1 MGKKIKITIAIVL
14 MVLSIPFCKRWFS
27 TVEYYF
33 SDEGEKA
40 TSSLK
45 YRLTGTKTVEV
56 AGLER
61 FWSGE
66 VIIPEKT
73 IYCGYLCTVTS
84 IGKKAFYGCSRIT
97 SVKIPTSVTE
107 IGDYAFK
114 GCSSLRDV
122 EIPMSVTDI
131 GKYAFLGCSGLTS
144 VEIPSSVTE
153 IGWCAFSGCS
163 GLASVEIPSS
173 VTEIGGGT
181 FSDCSGLASVEIPS
195 SVTEIGWCAFS
206 GCSGLKRLE
215 IPSSVT
221 EIGNYAFKNCY
232 NLIIVID
239 NYKNKVKVGY
249 EAFEGCK
256 SVTWR
261 EDM

>member
-1 MGKKIKITIAIVL
+1 MI
-14 MVLSIPFCKRWFS
+14 VLSIPFCKRWFS

-33 SDEGEKA
+33 SDDRKQA

-84 IGKKAFYGCSRIT
+84 IGKDAFYGCSRIT

-107 IGDYAFK
+107 IGWGAF
-114 GCSSLRDV
+114 
-122 EIPMSVTDI
+122 
-131 GKYAFLGCSGLTS
+131 YGCSGLTS

-153 IGWCAFSGCS
+153 IGS
-163 GLASVEIPSS
+163 
-173 VTEIGGGT
+173 
-181 FSDCSGLASVEIPS
+181 
-195 SVTEIGWCAFS
+195 
-206 GCSGLKRLE
+206 
-215 IPSSVT
+215 
-221 EIGNYAFKNCY
+221 
-232 NLIIVID
+232 
-239 NYKNKVKVGY
+239 
-249 EAFEGCK
+249 
-256 SVTWR
+256 
-261 EDM
+261 

>member
-1 MGKKIKITIAIVL
+1 MSKQIKITIAVALI
-14 MVLSIPFCKRWFS
+14 VLSIPFCKRWFS

-122 EIPMSVTDI
+122 EIPMSVTEI

-144 VEIPSSVTE
+144 VEIPTSVIE
-153 IGWCAFSGCS
+153 IGWGAFEECS
-163 GLASVEIPSS
+163 GLTSVEIPSS
-173 VTEIGGGT
+173 VTEIGAGAFEG
-181 FSDCSGLASVEIPS
+181 CIGLTNLEIHT
-195 SVTEIGWCAFS
+195 SVTENEFGRIIRICNG
-206 GCSGLKRLE
+206 
-215 IPSSVT
+215 
-221 EIGNYAFKNCY
+221 AFKNCH
-232 NLIIVID
+232 NLNIVIGNFD
-239 NYKNKVKVGY
+239 SYIV
-249 EAFEGCK
+249 ERDAFEGCK
-256 SVTWR
+256 SVTWKK
-261 EDM
+261 DM

>member
-1 MGKKIKITIAIVL
+1 MGKTIKITIAIAL
-14 MVLSIPFCKRWFS
+14 MVLSIPFCMRWRS

-97 SVKIPTSVTE
+97 SVKIPTSVT
-107 IGDYAFK
+107 
-114 GCSSLRDV
+114 
-122 EIPMSVTDI
+122 DI

-144 VEIPSSVTE
+144 VEIPTSVTE
-153 IGWCAFSGCS
+153 IGWGAFEECS
-163 GLASVEIPSS
+163 RLTSVNIPSS
-173 VTEIGGGT
+173 VTKIG
-181 FSDCSGLASVEIPS
+181 SE
-195 SVTEIGWCAFS
+195 
-206 GCSGLKRLE
+206 
-215 IPSSVT
+215 
-221 EIGNYAFKNCY
+221 AFK
-232 NLIIVID
+232 
-239 NYKNKVKVGY
+239 
-249 EAFEGCK
+249 E
-256 SVTWR
+256 
-261 EDM
+261 